1 MNNIKLISTKLSVRH
16 AYVLELLRD
25 KGRLSMTAMGGSVV
39 SLAHITQ
46 IVDKLDNLGLVK
58 RVRSKSDRRV
68 VYCQLTPKGEA
79 FASSYDGDQW
89 LKDKHGLT
97 DEDIAAYHQ
106 DMQQSS

>member
-1 MNNIKLISTKLSVRH
+1 MNNTKLIKERLSVRH
-16 AYVLELLRD
+16 AYVMEILRD
-25 KGRLSMTAMGGSVV
+25 NGKMSMTAMSGNVV

-46 IVDKLDNLGLVK
+46 IIDKLEHLGLVK

-79 FASSYDGDQW
+79 FASTYDGDQW

-97 DEDIAAYHQ
+97 DEDVAAYHQ
-106 DMQQSS
+106 DMKS